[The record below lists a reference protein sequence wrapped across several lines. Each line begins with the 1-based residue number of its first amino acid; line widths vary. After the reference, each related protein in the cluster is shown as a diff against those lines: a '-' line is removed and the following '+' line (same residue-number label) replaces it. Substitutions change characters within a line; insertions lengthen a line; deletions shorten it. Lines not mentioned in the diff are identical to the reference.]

1 VLSETASEKI
11 EMRVDGELRTQV
23 SDITALPVAAL
34 YDEKRKHIEDR
45 SLLFALPG
53 TMCVAKH

>member
-1 VLSETASEKI
+1 MNPLIIRAKLIVLSETAAEKI
-11 EMRVDGELRTQV
+11 EMCVDGQLRTQV

-45 SLLFALPG
+45 
-53 TMCVAKH
+53 